1 MTNLADYS
9 NALADLAEKAGP
21 AIASLPFHGRT
32 RSAFHWKDG
41 FYVAA
46 ESAVETDETI
56 ELTLADGSTVSAE
69 VAGRDPSS
77 GIVLLKTAK
86 ATASFSNAAPVKP
99 GNVVLVAGRA
109 DASPLASFGG
119 VNEAGPAW
127 RSMRGGLIDRRLGL
141 AVPVDGRF
149 EGGPVL
155 DAEGMLVGMMLFGPR
170 RRVLV
175 IPAETIDRVAA
186 VLREKGHVARGY
198 LGASLHPVRQASVHG
213 AMVMSLDESGP
224 AQAAGIQLGDIV
236 TAWNGEAV
244 RGPRE
249 LVEKLSPDSVGTSV
263 TFAIQ
268 RGGEE
273 RTVAVTIGARPVH

>member
-1 MTNLADYS
+1 MTNLAEFS
-9 NALADLAEKAGP
+9 NALADLAEGAGP
-21 AIASLPFHGRT
+21 ALASLPFHGRT

-46 ESAVETDETI
+46 ESAVESDETI
-56 ELTLADGSTVSAE
+56 ELTLADGSTAAAE

-77 GIVLLKTAK
+77 GIVLLKTGRPAGSI
-86 ATASFSNAAPVKP
+86 ANSASVRP
-99 GNVVLVAGRA
+99 GNVVLVLGRT
-109 DASPLASFGG
+109 DASPLASLGS
-119 VNEAGPAW
+119 VNEAGPSW

-155 DAEGMLVGMMLFGPR
+155 DAEGRLIGMMLFGPR

-198 LGASLHPVRQASVHG
+198 LGASLHPVRHASVEG
-213 AMVMSLDESGP
+213 AMVMGLDEKGP

-236 TAWNGEAV
+236 TAWNGEPV

-249 LVEKLSPDSVGTSV
+249 LVERLSPDSVGASV
-263 TFAIQ
+263 NFTIR

-273 RTVAVTIGARPVH
+273 RSLAVTIGERPVR

>member
-1 MTNLADYS
+1 MTSLSELSKD
-9 NALADLAEKAGP
+9 LADLAGKAASGL
-21 AIASLPFHGRT
+21 ASLPFHGRT

-41 FYVAA
+41 FYLAA
-46 ESAVETDETI
+46 ESAVESDESI
-56 ELTLADGSTVSAE
+56 ELTLADGSTVTAE

-77 GIVLLKTAK
+77 GIALLKTG
-86 ATASFSNAAPVKP
+86 KP
-99 GNVVLVAGRA
+99 GPTFGNGAAVRPGNLVLVAGQTA
-109 DASPLASFGG
+109 GSPLASVGS

-141 AVPVDGRF
+141 SVPVDGRF
-149 EGGPVL
+149 EGGPVV
-155 DAEGMLVGMMLFGPR
+155 DVEGRLVGMMLFGPR

-198 LGASLHPVRQASVHG
+198 LGASLHPVRQASVQG
-213 AMVMSLDESGP
+213 AMVMSLDENGP

-236 TAWNGEAV
+236 TAWNGEEV
-244 RGPRE
+244 RGPRG
-249 LVEKLSPDSVGTSV
+249 LVEKLSPDSVGTTV
-263 TFAIQ
+263 NLTIR

-273 RTVAVTIGARPVH
+273 RSVAVTIGARPVG

>member
-1 MTNLADYS
+1 MTDLAEFS

-21 AIASLPFHGRT
+21 ALASLPFHGRT

-56 ELTLADGSTVSAE
+56 ELTLADGSKAGAE

-77 GIVLLKTAK
+77 GIVLLKTGKPA
-86 ATASFSNAAPVKP
+86 ASFANAAPVRP
-99 GNVVLVAGRA
+99 GNVVLVAGQT
-109 DASPLASFGG
+109 DTSPLASFGS
-119 VNEAGPAW
+119 VNEAGPSW

-149 EGGPVL
+149 EGGPAL
-155 DAEGMLVGMMLFGPR
+155 DAEGKLVGMMLFGPR

-198 LGASLHPVRQASVHG
+198 LGAGLHPVRHASVQG

-244 RGPRE
+244 RGPRG
-249 LVEKLSPDSVGTSV
+249 LVEKLSPDSVGTEV
-263 TFAIQ
+263 TLTIR
-268 RGGEE
+268 RGGAEQ
-273 RTVAVTIGARPVH
+273 TIAVTIGARPVR

>member
-1 MTNLADYS
+1 MTNLAELS
-9 NALADLAEKAGP
+9 NALAELAEKAGP
-21 AIASLPFHGRT
+21 ALASLPFHGRT

-41 FYVAA
+41 FYLAA
-46 ESAVETDETI
+46 ESAVETDEAI
-56 ELTLADGSTVSAE
+56 ELTLADGSTVNAE

-77 GIVLLKTAK
+77 GIVLLKAGK
-86 ATASFSNAAPVKP
+86 AAASFANAAPVRP
-99 GNVVLVAGRA
+99 GNVVLVVGRT
-109 DASPLASFGG
+109 DASPLASFGS
-119 VNEAGPAW
+119 VNEAGPNW

-155 DAEGMLVGMMLFGPR
+155 DAEGKLVGMMLFGPR

-175 IPAETIDRVAA
+175 IPTETIDRVAA

-198 LGASLHPVRQASVHG
+198 LGAGLHPVRHASVQG

-236 TAWNGEAV
+236 TAWNGEPV
-244 RGPRE
+244 RGPRG
-249 LVEKLSPDSVGTSV
+249 LVEKLSPDSVGTEV
-263 TFAIQ
+263 TLTIR
-268 RGGEE
+268 RGGAEQ
-273 RTVAVTIGARPVH
+273 TVAVTIGARPVR

>member
-1 MTNLADYS
+1 MTNLAEFS
-9 NALADLAEKAGP
+9 NALADLAEKAG
-21 AIASLPFHGRT
+21 AALASLPFHGRT

-46 ESAVETDETI
+46 EAAVETDETI
-56 ELTLADGSTVSAE
+56 ELTLADGSTANAE

-77 GIVLLKTAK
+77 GIVLLKTGKTA
-86 ATASFSNAAPVKP
+86 ASFTNAAPVRP
-99 GNVVLVAGRA
+99 GNVVLVVGRT
-109 DASPLASFGG
+109 DASPLASFGS
-119 VNEAGPAW
+119 VNEAGPSW

-149 EGGPVL
+149 EGGPVV
-155 DAEGMLVGMMLFGPR
+155 DTEGKLVGMMLFGPR

-198 LGASLHPVRQASVHG
+198 LGAGLHPVRHASVQG

-224 AQAAGIQLGDIV
+224 AQAAGIHLGDIV
-236 TAWNGEAV
+236 TAWNGEPV
-244 RGPRE
+244 RGPRG
-249 LVEKLSPDSVGTSV
+249 LVEKLSPDSVGTEV
-263 TFAIQ
+263 TLTIR
-268 RGGEE
+268 RGGAEQ
-273 RTVAVTIGARPVH
+273 TVVLTIGARPVR

>member
-1 MTNLADYS
+1 MTNLTDFS
-9 NALADLAEKAGP
+9 KSLADLAETAGP
-21 AIASLPFHGRT
+21 ALASLPFHGRT

-46 ESAVETDETI
+46 ESAVESDETV
-56 ELTLADGSTVSAE
+56 ELTLADGSTVNAE

-77 GIVLLKTAK
+77 GIVLLKTGKTA
-86 ATASFSNAAPVKP
+86 ASFTKAALVRP
-99 GNVVLVAGRA
+99 GNVVLVVGKS
-109 DASPLASFGG
+109 DTSLASFGS
-119 VNEAGPAW
+119 VNEAGPSW

-149 EGGPVL
+149 EGGPVV
-155 DAEGMLVGMMLFGPR
+155 DAEGQLVGMMLFGPR

-198 LGASLHPVRQASVHG
+198 LGAGLHPVRHASVQG

-236 TAWNGEAV
+236 TAWNDEPV
-244 RGPRE
+244 RGPRG
-249 LVEKLSPDSVGTSV
+249 LVEKLSPDSVGTEV
-263 TFAIQ
+263 TLTIR
-268 RGGEE
+268 RGGAEQ
-273 RTVAVTIGARPVH
+273 TVALTIGARPVR